1 MTLKLKLSSFAV
13 LLTAVFMNQNL
24 DAASQ
29 NNSDQKVLLSKSDLE
44 KLKADLKKEILKD
57 LNKSGHNVIVRGKE
71 EKIASPLGSVRV
83 AEAETASQEKKNW
96 PKMKEEE
103 KGAVVTKPGFIP
115 VPGTDTRIRLYGY
128 ADMKV
133 AATRHEKASGY
144 TSTLSMF
151 PDHISHDGIGDEQE
165 TEYNF
170 IATDSR
176 FGIETFSLAKLNEQ
190 EYPLKVLLEFDLSG
204 GANGSTTINSTY
216 QLKIRHAYMGVGPF
230 ILGMTTSAF
239 VDPFASGEIFGPGI
253 TGSTT
258 KRMPQLR
265 YVKSINDKLEV
276 KFALERTSTDYWYA
290 IKPGEADT
298 TIKQSN
304 SYTTWRPRDK
314 DNMYHSAD
322 VLPAGIIALTYKT
335 DKGHFGFGALARYLR
350 LSSNLSETL
359 DGQMIKNARSE
370 SRTGYGARVSGSYK
384 LSDKDTLFG
393 SATFGDAIG
402 LYISD
407 TKGYSIFVDHKSDD
421 FSQFKLRSQ
430 SAFGAVA
437 GIRHIW
443 DKKYNLRST
452 ISAGYTHIG
461 ICDEFKQA
469 IAASKNHLEVTRKLF
484 SVVGNIAMNPF
495 PKLVLALEYGYGRKS
510 LLDRRSASCQ
520 YFLFDT
526 RLSF

>member
-1 MTLKLKLSSFAV
+1 MTLKLKLSSFAL
-13 LLTAVFMNQNL
+13 LLTAIFTNQNMN
-24 DAASQ
+24 AAVT
-29 NNSDQKVLLSKSDLE
+29 NGSDKRITLSKSDFE
-44 KLKADLKKEILKD
+44 KLKAELKKEILQD
-57 LNKSGHNVIVRGKE
+57 LNKSRHNVIVRGKE

-83 AEAETASQEKKNW
+83 TDAETATQEKKNW
-96 PKMKEEE
+96 PKKTEDE

-115 VPGTDTRIRLYGY
+115 VPGTNTYIRLYGY
-128 ADMKV
+128 ADMKI

-144 TSTLSMF
+144 TSSISMF
-151 PDHISHDGIGDEQE
+151 PDHISYDGIGNEQE

-176 FGIETFSLAKLNEQ
+176 FGIETFSLATFNDK

-204 GANGSTTINSTY
+204 GGNGSTTINSTY
-216 QLKIRHAYMGVGPF
+216 QLKIRHAYMGFGPF

-258 KRMPQLR
+258 KRMPQIR
-265 YVKSINDKLEV
+265 YVKSVNDKLELR
-276 KFALERTSTDYWYA
+276 FALERTATDYWYA
-290 IKPGEADT
+290 SKPGTKDT
-298 TIKQSN
+298 TITHKNTFSP
-304 SYTTWRPRDK
+304 WK
-314 DNMYHSAD
+314 KEADNQYHSAD
-322 VLPAGIIALTYKT
+322 VLPAGVIALTYKT

-350 LSSNLSETL
+350 LSSNLSETR
-359 DGQMIKNARSE
+359 DGQTIKNARSE
-370 SRTGYGARVSGSYK
+370 SKFGYGARISGSYK
-384 LSDKDTLFG
+384 ISDKDTIFG
-393 SATFGDAIG
+393 SATIGDAIG

-407 TKGYSIFVDHKSDD
+407 TRGYSIFVDHKSDD
-421 FSQFKLRSQ
+421 FSDFKLKSQ

-443 DKKYNLRST
+443 SKKYNLRST
-452 ISAGYTHIG
+452 VTAGYTHIG
-461 ICDEFKQA
+461 ICDAFKQA
-469 IAASKNHLEVTRKLF
+469 IALSKNHLEVTRKLF

-495 PKLVLALEYGYGRKS
+495 PKLVLALEYGYGKKS
-510 LLDRRSASCQ
+510 LLDRRSANCQ